1 MQQSVQLLECL
12 TYKTMSV
19 ETLLTD
25 RQHPKELSLMMFFQL
40 RHLIH
45 MNMKQFFFCFFCFVL
60 FFFWGQFCDVAEVAI
75 IGKPILANL
84 GY

>member
-1 MQQSVQLLECL
+1 
-12 TYKTMSV
+12 MSV

-25 RQHPKELSLMMFFQL
+25 RQHPKELSLMMFFE
-40 RHLIH
+40 LITLDPH
-45 MNMKQFFFCFFCFVL
+45 EHEAVFFCFL
-60 FFFWGQFCDVAEVAI
+60 GQFCDVAEVAI